1 MSDPQ
6 VTARSGAGV
15 TWRTPAPSRTAGPAG
30 PRWLRPA
37 RLTAAVRRHWLISVL
52 LAAGLVLRA
61 LTVAAYHPALI
72 YIDTVKYLYGEWPG
86 ADPLGYRVVLRA
98 ILLVG
103 DLGTVAVIQH
113 LLGLAIAVTMY
124 AVLLRRGTPRW
135 LAAVAAAPVL
145 LDAYQLQMEA
155 TIMPDVWFEAM
166 LAAGLAVLLWRP
178 AVTLRRAVL
187 AGLILGASAT
197 VRQIGE
203 VIILP
208 VLLYLL
214 ASALLDRRSWRR
226 QLGRAAALT
235 VAFAVPILAYSTVS
249 DARDGHFWLAAGQ
262 QTTGRTA
269 AAADC
274 ATLKVSAQVRALCP
288 APGAQ
293 AEGPDW
299 LEHSKYS
306 PLHTTPVAPGTRRQ
320 LLAELGAAV
329 THQQP
334 QRVGLAILRDA
345 VRLFAV
351 TRTPS
356 PAVTPLDR
364 WQFQTFYPSYFPEV
378 HVAAGGDLII
388 GLQRKVYG
396 PFRFSTLRRTYGGKA
411 QVDRPLA
418 RFLRFYQFHGGYT
431 PGPLLALFALAGL
444 AGSLLAA
451 RRRAAARTREL
462 ALACLLCTATSAVV
476 LLAAD
481 VYEFSWRYQ
490 LPGLITLPAAGV
502 LGISAL
508 LSLRRAGQTGPAS
521 QTRRASQTGPVSQA
535 RQPGPGQD
543 LAGGP
548 RPGPDAGGE
557 PGDQGGPQRTAL
569 A

>member
-1 MSDPQ
+1 MSEPQ
-6 VTARSGAGV
+6 VTARAGAGV
-15 TWRTPAPSRTAGPAG
+15 TWRRPAPDGTVRHGL
-30 PRWLRPA
+30 LRGLRSA
-37 RLTAAVRRHWLISVL
+37 QLIAAVRRHWLISIL
-52 LAAGLVLRA
+52 LAAGLALRA

-72 YIDTVKYLYGEWPG
+72 YIDTVKYLYGGYPG
-86 ADPLGYRVVLRA
+86 ADPLGYRVALRV

-124 AVLLRRGTPRW
+124 AVLLRRGTSRW

-166 LAAGLAVLLWRP
+166 LASGLAMLLRLP
-178 AVTLRRAVL
+178 AVTLRRAVI

-197 VRQIGE
+197 MRQIGE
-203 VIILP
+203 VVILP
-208 VLLYLL
+208 ALLYLL
-214 ASALLDRRSWRR
+214 ASALLDKRGWRR
-226 QLGRAAALT
+226 QVGRAAALT
-235 VAFAVPILAYSTVS
+235 VAFAVPILAYSS
-249 DARDGHFWLAAGQ
+249 LSYARDGHFWLAAGQ

-274 ATLKVSAQVRALCP
+274 ATLKISAQVRALCP
-288 APGAQ
+288 SAAAQ
-293 AEGPDW
+293 AKGPDW
-299 LEHSKYS
+299 LEHSRYS
-306 PLHTTPVAPGTRRQ
+306 PLHTTPVPPGTRQR
-320 LLAELGAAV
+320 LLSELGTAV

-345 VRLFAV
+345 GRLLAV
-351 TRTPS
+351 TRQPS

-364 WQFQTFYPSYFPEV
+364 WQFQTSYPSYFPEV
-378 HVAAGGDLII
+378 RVARGGQIII
-388 GLQRKVYG
+388 GLQPRVYG
-396 PFRFSTLRRTYGGKA
+396 PFRFSPLRPAYGGPA

-431 PGPLLALFALAGL
+431 PGPLLALFTLLGV
-444 AGSLLAA
+444 AGSLLVL
-451 RRRAAARTREL
+451 RRRAAPRTRQL
-462 ALACLLCTATSAVV
+462 ALACLLWTMTSAVV

-502 LGISAL
+502 LGTSAL
-508 LSLRRAGQTGPAS
+508 LSLRAGRAGRADNS
-521 QTRRASQTGPVSQA
+521 QARPVDQA
-535 RQPGPGQD
+535 RQPGAGED

-548 RPGPDAGGE
+548 RPGPDARGE
-557 PGDQGGPQRTAL
+557 PGDQGGAQRTAL